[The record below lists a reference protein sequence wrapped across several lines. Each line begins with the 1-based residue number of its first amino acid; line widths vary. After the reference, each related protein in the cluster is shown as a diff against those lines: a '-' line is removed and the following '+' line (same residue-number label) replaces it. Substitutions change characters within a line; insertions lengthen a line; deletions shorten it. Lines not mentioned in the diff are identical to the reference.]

1 MHGNLYNEHKNVDT
15 KTCVFKVPAGH
26 HPVKHVYAYSQQ
38 ISQLEHL
45 ITSYKLL
52 SLTTKKKTEAISAY
66 IISNNN
72 THTHIHKQSASPEDW
87 AKLNGLK

>member
-38 ISQLEHL
+38 ISQ
-45 ITSYKLL
+45 
-52 SLTTKKKTEAISAY
+52 
-66 IISNNN
+66 
-72 THTHIHKQSASPEDW
+72 
-87 AKLNGLK
+87 